1 MSATYYAHPF
11 VSGMA
16 DTLGQQMHDAALRGG
31 LVPADDLNDKV
42 HIVKMFL
49 ADAIERKVLPQLL
62 SVYGANY
69 AGASD
74 FLFEGWAIR
83 QSAATRV
90 EEKTIRTN
98 AEPFAMTVRNT
109 TARAITYTVDS
120 FAGTVEFEHLA
131 IQYDAYAIS
140 NVDKALFEFDAK
152 LIAVFADLVAKNVL
166 MAISAIVSSPSV
178 YSQALRFVGRSS
190 GDLDA
195 AWDRMA
201 RQTGEINKSEFALT
215 DILSRLAAVMP
226 RAPTRLIASRDSSL
240 FISGGNDAN
249 LDFLKS
255 GEGMLRA
262 PTLVPST
269 AQGVKL
275 MAFPVVEPH
284 AASPDVTHGA
294 LRHLRRNVS
303 VIPFFD
309 RRGKAAD
316 FKYTDRSVE
325 VYTHKCGYWE
335 AIHFGDMLKAVPYFE
350 ADGKLNVGLL
360 TDLAKDCETNIREA
374 SGGRRDTSARPRPFD
389 LCGTEPHAAIDSCQL
404 LVRVKDAPGVAG
416 GKDPMYLPCL
426 LAGALPRH
434 VIRDELFAALYEQAE
449 QFLWGKSKDI
459 KFFIARVKQL
469 SPGHLLVGTSGA
481 VLAWASAVLASL
493 NTAYNAILTSHNEIK
508 SAGTIT
514 KTTIGP
520 TVSAKI
526 IDAVAKS
533 KTAIDAFATLIAATS
548 GIDATLKQEATDWKD
563 DALSIQTIFGG
574 LSAKT
579 NKDAAPAV
587 YSAAYDVTSQNRFLN
602 DVRANYFSL
611 QTNIGSGGG
620 SGQPLAETLENVT
633 DLTKAIGFI
642 TDAIDAIKG
651 AFPNPEKAILK
662 AIIGTTYEG
671 RQMEVF
677 KERVTAALALS
688 PTRRLAALFILLHR
702 PDAVEIE
709 RMMRV
714 GRINSY
720 LGVVGLRL
728 EMRYY
733 DSMIAVADRPD
744 GTFGIYQT
752 PHSDINVF
760 EPKHVY
766 DPERKQ
772 GSVTF
777 ESRGGFLVTTD
788 DALCPLIAVKGAH
801 IPEGCGGYGAK
812 PFDQRTYAA
821 PGTGKDTFIKNQIKS
836 GHSIFAALTSTNSLV
851 DGTFPT
857 VLSINGVF
865 CASQFSQHLDA
876 HAEFGINRQKV
887 MWPGVT
893 MLMYAVPELY
903 TYRADRDDPKHRPRK
918 MSLQELAAAAR
929 YNTAGAT
936 CSIRHAT
943 ALAPHAAVAPARHVD
958 GAMLP
963 GWRERGMSLANVGS
977 VPAGD
982 LLGRVGLARSD
993 LYLDP
998 AMVSGAKRLRIGMD

>member
-1 MSATYYAHPF
+1 MAAAAYYAHPF
-11 VSGMA
+11 GHNAIA
-16 DTLGQQMHDAALRGG
+16 DTLGQQMREEALRGG
-31 LVPADDLNDKV
+31 LVPADNLLDRV
-42 HIVKMFL
+42 HVVKMFL
-49 ADAIERKVLPQLL
+49 ADAIEKKVLPQLL
-62 SVYGANY
+62 SVYGRNY

-74 FLFEGWAIR
+74 FLFEGWEIR

-109 TARAITYTVDS
+109 TARAISYTVDS

-140 NVDKALFEFDAK
+140 NPGTDNKALFEFDAK
-152 LIAVFADLVAKNVL
+152 LIAVFADLVAKNVI
-166 MAISAIVSSPSV
+166 MAISAIVSAPSV

-215 DILSRLAAVMP
+215 DILSRLASVMP

-269 AQGVKL
+269 AEGVRL

-284 AASPDVTHGA
+284 AASPSGTHGA

-303 VIPFFD
+303 VIPFLD
-309 RRGKAAD
+309 RRGKPTE

-335 AIHFGDMLKAVPYFE
+335 AIHFGDMLKAVPYFK
-350 ADGKLNVGLL
+350 ADGELNVGLL
-360 TDLAKDCETNIREA
+360 EGLARDCETNIREA
-374 SGGRRDTSARPRPFD
+374 SGRRMDTTTIRPFD
-389 LCGTEPHAAIDSCQL
+389 LCGTEPHGAIDSCQL
-404 LVRVKDAPGVAG
+404 LVRVKKAPGLAG
-416 GKDPMYLPCL
+416 ANDQMYLPCL

-434 VIRDELFAALYEQAE
+434 VIRDELFVALYEQAE
-449 QFLWGKSKDI
+449 QFLWGKGTNKTI
-459 KFFIARVKQL
+459 EFFIARVKQL
-469 SPGHLLVGTSGA
+469 SPKHVLVTGGGA
-481 VLAWASAVLASL
+481 KAAKYAPDVGDAYKAVIAMFDEFRRLEISAPV
-493 NTAYNAILTSHNEIK
+493 NTDVAKTLTAFKKAATDAIATAKKTVVDNPGAFDTVTNAFLTNVTELVK
-508 SAGTIT
+508 AA
-514 KTTIGP
+514 KTTGL
-520 TVSAKI
+520 TDSSAALEFEAAYKK
-526 IDAVAKS
+526 ATATGFNVVALVAEYGTLSSSLSTGGSPSVGFASDLGDNVLDMQAKYKS
-533 KTAIDAFATLIAATS
+533 IT
-548 GIDATLKQEATDWKD
+548 
-563 DALSIQTIFGG
+563 DALSKHADGKI
-574 LSAKT
+574 
-579 NKDAAPAV
+579 
-587 YSAAYDVTSQNRFLN
+587 
-602 DVRANYFSL
+602 
-611 QTNIGSGGG
+611 
-620 SGQPLAETLENVT
+620 LE
-633 DLTKAIGFI
+633 
-642 TDAIDAIKG
+642 
-651 AFPNPEKAILK
+651 
-662 AIIGTTYEG
+662 AIIGTTHEG

-677 KERVTAALALS
+677 KERVSAALALS
-688 PTRRLAALFILLHR
+688 PHRRLAALFVLLHR

-744 GTFGIYQT
+744 GTFGVYQT

-760 EPKHVY
+760 EAKHVY
-766 DPERKQ
+766 NPEQKQ

-777 ESRGGFLVTTD
+777 ESRGGFLVDTD

-812 PFDQRTYAA
+812 PFDQRAYAKE
-821 PGTGKDTFIKNQIKS
+821 TRTKDRFINDQIRS
-836 GHSIFAALTSTNSLV
+836 GHSILAALTSVNSLV

-857 VLSINGVF
+857 VLSVNGVF
-865 CASQFSQHLDA
+865 CASQFSQHLDT

-903 TYRADRDDPKHRPRK
+903 TYRPDRDDPAHRSRT

-943 ALAPHAAVAPARHVD
+943 PLEPKVAVSPARHVD

-977 VPAGD
+977 SPAGD
-982 LLGRVGLARSD
+982 LLGRVGVARPD
-993 LYLDP
+993 RYLDP